1 MIHDI
6 NLKHFYNQFHKEAI
20 KPLDY
25 IISFHS
31 NLIFA
36 REAGRDLD
44 FIRYEDFFKWREN
57 IHGNIETER
66 KAGQERE
73 KEFHFTY
80 LFAIDRQKYFLLKE
94 DVELE
99 IPGFVYCK
107 MFDIRRRAPKY
118 QVMAASTA
126 WHLHVWYRD
135 NRFCGRCG
143 EKMEEDEKERML
155 RCPAC
160 GNRVFP
166 KVAPAVIVAV
176 TDGNRILMTKY
187 ANREYKRYA
196 LIAGFTEIGETVE
209 ETVRREVMEEVGLHV
224 KNIRYYKS
232 QPWGFDLNLLLGFFC
247 ELDDTDSI
255 HMDEGELAL
264 AEWMK
269 REDVPDYGEDL
280 SLTHE
285 MMRVFKEGGTDKRRI
300 Y

>member
-1 MIHDI
+1 MIQDI
-6 NLKHFYNQFHKEAI
+6 NPKHFYNQFQKETI
-20 KPLDY
+20 EKSDY
-25 IISFHS
+25 IISFHN

-36 REAGRDLD
+36 KEAEQDLD
-44 FIRYEDFFKWREN
+44 FIRYEDFPECQDKKHKEQ
-57 IHGNIETER
+57 ETER
-66 KAGQERE
+66 
-73 KEFHFTY
+73 EFHFTY
-80 LFAIDRQKYFLLKE
+80 LFTIDQQKYFLLKE

-99 IPGFVYCK
+99 IPGFAYCK

-126 WHLHVWYRD
+126 WHLYVWYRD

-143 EKMEEDEKERML
+143 KETEEDENERML
-155 RCPAC
+155 RCPFC
-160 GNRVFP
+160 GNMIFP
-166 KVAPAVIVAV
+166 KVAPAVIVGV
-176 TDGNRILMTKY
+176 TDGDRILMTKY

-209 ETVRREVMEEVGLHV
+209 KTVRREVMEEVGLHV

-247 ELDDTDSI
+247 ELDDTASI

-264 AEWMK
+264 AEWMQ
-269 REDVPDYGEDL
+269 REDIPDYEEDL

-285 MMRVFKEGGTDKRRI
+285 MMRVFKEGKI
-300 Y
+300 S

>member
-1 MIHDI
+1 MIQDI
-6 NLKHFYNQFHKEAI
+6 NPKHFYNQFQKETI
-20 KPLDY
+20 EKSDY
-25 IISFHS
+25 IISFHN

-36 REAGRDLD
+36 KEAEQDLV
-44 FIRYEDFFKWREN
+44 FIRYEDFLEWQDKTHKEQ
-57 IHGNIETER
+57 ETER
-66 KAGQERE
+66 
-73 KEFHFTY
+73 EFHFTY
-80 LFAIDRQKYFLLKE
+80 LFTIDQQKYFLLKE

-99 IPGFVYCK
+99 IPGFAYSK

-126 WHLHVWYRD
+126 WHLYVWYRD

-143 EKMEEDEKERML
+143 KETEEDGNERML
-155 RCPAC
+155 RCPSC
-160 GNRVFP
+160 GNMIFP
-166 KVAPAVIVAV
+166 KVAPAVIVGV
-176 TDGNRILMTKY
+176 TDGDRILMTKY

-209 ETVRREVMEEVGLHV
+209 ETVRREVMEEVGLHI
-224 KNIRYYKS
+224 KNICYYKS

-247 ELDDTDSI
+247 ELDDTASI

-269 REDVPDYGEDL
+269 REDVPDYEEDL

-285 MMRVFKEGGTDKRRI
+285 MMRVFKEGK
-300 Y
+300 YEKKSP

>member
-1 MIHDI
+1 MIQDI
-6 NLKHFYNQFHKEAI
+6 NPKHFYNQFQKETI
-20 KPLDY
+20 EKTDY
-25 IISFHS
+25 IISFHN

-36 REAGRDLD
+36 KEAGQDLG
-44 FIRYEDFFKWREN
+44 FICYEDFLEWQKKAYKE
-57 IHGNIETER
+57 HETER
-66 KAGQERE
+66 KFR
-73 KEFHFTY
+73 FTY
-80 LFAIDRQKYFLLKE
+80 LFTIEQQKYFLLKE

-99 IPGFVYCK
+99 ISGFAYCK
-107 MFDIRRRAPKY
+107 MYDIRRRAPKY

-126 WHLHVWYRD
+126 WHLYVWYRD

-143 EKMEEDEKERML
+143 KETEEDGNERML
-155 RCPAC
+155 RCPSC
-160 GNRVFP
+160 GNMIFP
-166 KVAPAVIVAV
+166 KVAPAVIVGV
-176 TDGNRILMTKY
+176 TDGDRLLMTKY

-196 LIAGFTEIGETVE
+196 LIAGFAEIGETVE

-247 ELDDTDSI
+247 ELDDTASI

-285 MMRVFKEGGTDKRRI
+285 MMGVFREGK
-300 Y
+300 YEKKSP